1 MTARS
6 LEDLTAPACPGQ
18 VRHSVVTVTAGLREP
33 SSTRLL
39 ADRLSAA
46 TGAQLSADGASF
58 STHTIE
64 LRDHA
69 HDVVDALL
77 TGRTSASLAEAVA
90 AVTGADALIA
100 VTPVF
105 SAAYSGLFKS
115 FVDILDKESLVDRPV
130 LLGATGGSPRHQLAL
145 DHSLRPLFAHL
156 RADTVPTAV
165 FAAPEDWSPEGED
178 RLAERIG
185 RAAGQLAARVTVRAG
200 IRRTH

>member
-1 MTARS
+1 MSARS
-6 LEDLTAPACPGQ
+6 LADLTAPACPAQ
-18 VRHSVVTVTAGLREP
+18 VRHSVVALTAGLRTP

-46 TGAQLSADGASF
+46 TASRLAADGASF

-69 HDVVDALL
+69 HDIVDALL
-77 TGRTSASLAEAVA
+77 TGRTSASLTDAVA

-105 SAAYSGLFKS
+105 TAAYSGLFKS

-145 DHSLRPLFAHL
+145 EHSLRPLFAYL

-165 FAAPEDWSPEGED
+165 FAAPEDWGPDGED
-178 RLAERIG
+178 RLTERIG
-185 RAAGQLAARVTVRAG
+185 RAAGQLASRMHDRAG
-200 IRRTH
+200 LRRPL